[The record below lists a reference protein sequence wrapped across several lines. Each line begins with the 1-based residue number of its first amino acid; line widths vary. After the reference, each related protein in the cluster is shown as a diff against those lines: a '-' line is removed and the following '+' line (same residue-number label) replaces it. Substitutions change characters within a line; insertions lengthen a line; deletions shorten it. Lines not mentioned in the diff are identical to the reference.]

1 MARFDDGLHCILG
14 RKALIK
20 NNRVEYFIMNG
31 VKVIPEIKMYL
42 TDGYEYWLP
51 QNKVHVNSLYRY
63 NQYDRVLIH
72 IDEYNKYMGAY

>member
-31 VKVIPEIKMYL
+31 VKVIPEIKC
-42 TDGYEYWLP
+42 
-51 QNKVHVNSLYRY
+51 
-63 NQYDRVLIH
+63 I
-72 IDEYNKYMGAY
+72 